1 MKTTSLINSMLI
13 NALSLIALVA
23 QWRPVHGKGG
33 GSKGAAAGGGLNGE
47 CAFFS
52 VGSLPEKDKDRRV

>member
-1 MKTTSLINSMLI
+1 MLI